1 MAKQQKTQQYIYKI
15 NSSLLKQNNWEL
27 ELPLSDA
34 RKIPGVVVSLA
45 DSQILTWINELN
57 GTEDYD
63 SRAKQIK
70 KDIKEIKKQPNSDD
84 NKKKVSEKYTEL
96 YDLQFKKDYLCVVF
110 DKKSDYDRANKG
122 FKVNGIAYKR
132 LICTTNGV
140 KTSSVVYAADR
151 FVEYNGQSVNIHDEL
166 KRRIANG
173 RNTDVKL
180 SPAKYGA
187 YESLAASAS
196 IPVSWPR
203 SRESNIPGGIIVV
216 KDCVVHFKTNFIEID
231 DSDPTVEPK
240 VTEKHNEDFEN
251 NMSDGCSM
259 MLPHLSKRWNGEL
272 NGNSEHTMSGCNM
285 RCAFTK
291 GMALTFDFI
300 RFAEEII
307 GASAEHPEKYV
318 IKDYWGKERDIRDA
332 DLILTESQLKL
343 CGSYSS
349 WEDYYEKCIANHY
362 TLRVTKTSE
371 EENDDIR
378 QLNYQFI
385 QSLDL
390 TDDDIDELIA
400 PTVNEIKDIMELDP
414 RKSVAYLCGKGLNEK
429 NVIFAENIAKALM
442 IDKIAIN
449 DPYIRSK
456 IKKMINRRIKDAK
469 IGVLDLHGNFQI
481 LSGDLYALCESM
493 FGLEPH
499 GILKAGEIYSKYWY
513 DEGVD
518 RVLCFRAPMSNAH
531 SIVAQNICKDK
542 KALDWFQYIDTCIVV
557 NGWDTMPAALNGF
570 DFDGD
575 LLFTTNN
582 ASLIRRQTNLPA
594 LNCIQTKAPK
604 KVVKEEDIIASNKAG
619 FGSKIGSIT
628 NKITQMTSLM
638 ANYAPNS
645 KEYETLRYRTQ
656 CGQALQQREID
667 KAKGILPIP
676 MPKEWYQY
684 GANIIKSDDSEEIQE
699 KKAFN
704 QTICANKKPYFFM
717 YNYDTER
724 VNYQKFIEEV
734 NSKSIGLYGISFED
748 MLKMDNLSEDAAKF
762 VQYCSAKCPIDMS
775 PSTMNRICRK
785 IEEEF
790 DGNFSCEELEF
801 DYSIYK
807 SKNNVKRSSYAEIK
821 GLCEHYLMNLKTLNS
836 RKINNEEERK
846 ILLEDKDRLLE
857 TLIED
862 MTSICPNEESL
873 CDILLDICY
882 TGKMSKT
889 IVWDVCGTQIIKN
902 MLEKHDNTLTYP
914 EKSENA
920 DFCCCGT
927 QFSNK
932 TIRIGGEIIDEI

>member
-1 MAKQQKTQQYIYKI
+1 MAKAQKTQQFIYKI
-15 NSSLLKQNNWEL
+15 NSSLLKQNNWDL
-27 ELPLSDA
+27 NLSLSDA

-63 SRAKQIK
+63 FRAKQIK
-70 KDIKEIKKQPNSDD
+70 KEIKDIKKQPNSSE
-84 NKKKVSEKYTEL
+84 NKNKISEKYAEL
-96 YDLQFKKDYLCVVF
+96 YNLQFKKDYLCLVI
-110 DKKSDYDRANKG
+110 DKKSDYDRANQG
-122 FKVNGIAYKR
+122 FKVNGIPYKR

-151 FVEYNGQSVNIHDEL
+151 VVEYNKKLINIHDEL
-166 KRRIANG
+166 KRRIENG
-173 RNTDVKL
+173 RNTNVKL

-203 SRESNIPGGIIVV
+203 SGENSIPGGIIVV
-216 KDCVVHFKTNFIEID
+216 KDCIVHFKTNFIEID
-231 DSDPTVEPK
+231 DSDPTKEPK
-240 VTEKHNEDFEN
+240 VTEKYNEDFEN

-272 NGNSEHTMSGCNM
+272 NGDSEHTMSGCNM

-300 RFAEEII
+300 KFAEEVM
-307 GASAEHPEKYV
+307 GASSEHPEKYL
-318 IKDYWGKERDIRDA
+318 IKDFWGQKRDIRDA

-343 CGSYSS
+343 CGSYIS
-349 WEDYYEKCIANHY
+349 WEDYYAKCIENHY

-371 EENDDIR
+371 EENDDVR

-385 QSLDL
+385 QSLNL
-390 TDDDIDELIA
+390 TDDDIDELVS
-400 PTVNEIKDIMELDP
+400 PTVDEIKDIMELDP
-414 RKSVAYLCGKGLNEK
+414 RKSVAYLCGNGLTEK
-429 NVIFAENIAKALM
+429 NVVFADNIAKALM
-442 IDKIAIN
+442 IDKNAIK

-499 GILKAGEIYSKYWY
+499 GILDAGEIYSKYWY

-531 SIVAQNICKDK
+531 SIVAQNICKK
-542 KALDWFQYIDTCIVV
+542 QKALEWFKYIDTCIVV

-582 ASLIRRQTNLPA
+582 APLMRRQTNLPA

-604 KVVKEEDIIASNKAG
+604 KIVTEEDVISSNKAG
-619 FGSKIGSIT
+619 FGSKIGTIT

-638 ANYAPNS
+638 ANYEPGS
-645 KEYETLRYRTQ
+645 REYEVLRYRTQ

-676 MPKEWYQY
+676 MPKEWHNY
-684 GANIIKSDDSEEIQE
+684 GVNVIKSDDSEEIQAQ
-699 KKAFN
+699 KRFN
-704 QTICANKKPYFFM
+704 QSICAHKKPYFFM
-717 YNYDTER
+717 YNYDVER
-724 VNYQKFIEEV
+724 IKYQKFMEEV
-734 NSKSIGLYGISFED
+734 NSKSISLYGIPFKN
-748 MLKMDNLSEDAAKF
+748 MIKMDNLSEDAEKF
-762 VQYCSAKCPIDMS
+762 VQYCSFKCPIDAS
-775 PSTMNRICRK
+775 PSTMNRICWK
-785 IEEEF
+785 IEQEF
-790 DGNFSCEELEF
+790 NENFSCEDIEF
-801 DYSIYK
+801 NYTIYK
-807 SKNNVKRSSYAEIK
+807 SNHDIKKSSYHEIK
-821 GLCEHYLMNLKTLNS
+821 SLCERYLIDLKTLNS
-836 RKINNEEERK
+836 RKVNNEEERK
-846 ILLEDKDRLLE
+846 LLLEDKNRLLE
-857 TLIED
+857 TLVED
-862 MTSICPNEESL
+862 MSIICSNEEAL

-882 TGKMSKT
+882 TGKMSKS
-889 IVWDVCGTQIIKN
+889 IVWDVCGDQIIKN
-902 MLEKHDNTLTYP
+902 MLEKHNYMLTYP
-914 EKSENA
+914 EKCQDA

-927 QFSNK
+927 RFSNK
-932 TIRIGGEIIDEI
+932 TVKLEVK

>member
-1 MAKQQKTQQYIYKI
+1 MAKAQKTQQFIYKI
-15 NSSLLKQNNWEL
+15 NSSLLRQNNWDL
-27 ELPLSDA
+27 KLPLSDA

-57 GTEDYD
+57 GTENYD
-63 SRAKQIK
+63 NDAKKIK
-70 KDIKEIKKQPNSDD
+70 NEIKDIKKRPNSVE
-84 NKKKVSEKYTEL
+84 NKEEISKKYADL
-96 YDLQFKKDYLCVVF
+96 YNLQFKKDYLCLII

-151 FVEYNGQSVNIHDEL
+151 TVEYNGQTVNIHDEL
-166 KRRIANG
+166 KKRIKNG
-173 RNTDVKL
+173 RNTNIKL

-203 SRESNIPGGIIVV
+203 SSDSKIPGGIIVV
-216 KDCVVHFKTNFIEID
+216 KDCIVHFKTNFIEID
-231 DSDPTVEPK
+231 DSDPATEPK
-240 VTEKHNEDFEN
+240 VTEKYNEDFEN

-272 NGNSEHTMSGCNM
+272 NGDKEHTMSGCNM

-300 RFAEEII
+300 RFAEEVV
-307 GASAEHPEKYV
+307 GASEENPEKYL
-318 IKDYWGKERDIRDA
+318 IEDYWGQERDVRDA

-390 TDDDIDELIA
+390 TNEDIDELVA

-429 NVIFAENIAKALM
+429 NVLFADNVAKALM
-442 IDKIAIN
+442 IDEAAIN

-481 LSGDLYALCESM
+481 LSGDLYALCESI

-531 SIVAQNICKDK
+531 SIVAQNICANE
-542 KALDWFQYIDTCIVV
+542 KALDWFQYINTCIVV

-582 ASLIRRQTNLPA
+582 APLMRRQTNLLA

-604 KVVKEEDIIASNKAG
+604 KVVTDEDVIASNKAG

-628 NKITQMTSLM
+628 NKITAMTSLM
-638 ANYAPNS
+638 ANYDKDS
-645 KEYETLRYRTQ
+645 DEYEVLRYRTQ

-684 GANIIKSDDSEEIQE
+684 GANVIKPEDSDEIQA
-699 KKAFN
+699 KKQFN

-724 VNYQKFIEEV
+724 INYQKFIEEV
-734 NSKSIGLYGISFED
+734 NSKSISLYGYSFED
-748 MLKMDNLSEDAAKF
+748 MLKMDNLGEEAERF
-762 VQYCSAKCPIDMS
+762 VKYCAMKCPIDMS
-775 PSTMNRICRK
+775 PSTMNRICWK
-785 IEEEF
+785 IESEF
-790 DGNFSCEELEF
+790 NENFSCEDVEF
-801 DYSIYK
+801 DYRIYK
-807 SKNNVKRSSYAEIK
+807 SENDIKRTSYFEIK
-821 GLCEHYLMNLKTLNS
+821 SLCEHYLMDLKNLNS

-846 ILLEDKDRLLE
+846 ILLVDKDRLLE
-857 TLIED
+857 VLIED
-862 MTSICPNEESL
+862 ITSICPNQETL

-882 TGKMSKT
+882 TGKMSKSV
-889 IVWDVCGTQIIKN
+889 VWDVCGDQIIEN
-902 MLEKHDNTLTYP
+902 MLKKHDNVLTYP
-914 EKSENA
+914 EKCLEAEFS
-920 DFCCCGT
+920 CCGT
-927 QFSNK
+927 KFFSK
-932 TIRIGGEIIDEI
+932 TIKVGGEKADEV

>member
-27 ELPLSDA
+27 ELSLSDA

-203 SRESNIPGGIIVV
+203 SGDGNIPGGIIVV
-216 KDCVVHFKTNFIEID
+216 KDCIVHFKTNFIEID

-259 MLPHLSKRWNGEL
+259 MLPNLSKRWNGEL
-272 NGNSEHTMSGCNM
+272 NGDSEHTMSGCNM

-307 GASAEHPEKYV
+307 GASAEHPEKYL

-493 FGLEPH
+493 FGLEPQ
-499 GILKAGEIYSKYWY
+499 GILNAGEIYSKYWY

-638 ANYAPNS
+638 ANYDQSS

-734 NSKSIGLYGISFED
+734 NSKLIGLYGISFED
-748 MLKMDNLSEDAAKF
+748 MLKMDNLSEDVAKF

-927 QFSNK
+927 KFSNK

>member
-57 GTEDYD
+57 GTENYD

-70 KDIKEIKKQPNSDD
+70 KDIKEIKKQPNSED

-122 FKVNGIAYKR
+122 FKVNGVAYKR

-259 MLPHLSKRWNGEL
+259 MLPNLSKRWNGEL
-272 NGNSEHTMSGCNM
+272 NGDSEYTMSGCNM

-307 GASAEHPEKYV
+307 GASAEHPEKYL

-638 ANYAPNS
+638 ANYTPNS

-704 QTICANKKPYFFM
+704 QIICANKKPYFFM

-724 VNYQKFIEEV
+724 INYQKFIEEV

-762 VQYCSAKCPIDMS
+762 VKYCSAKCPIDMS

-790 DGNFSCEELEF
+790 DENFSCEELEF

-927 QFSNK
+927 KFSNK

>member
-27 ELPLSDA
+27 ELSLSDA

-173 RNTDVKL
+173 RNTDVRL

-307 GASAEHPEKYV
+307 GASAEHPEKYL
-318 IKDYWGKERDIRDA
+318 IKDYWGKERDVRDA

-400 PTVNEIKDIMELDP
+400 PTVNEIKDIMQLDP

-604 KVVKEEDIIASNKAG
+604 KIVKEEDIIASNKAG

-724 VNYQKFIEEV
+724 INYQKFIEEV

-785 IEEEF
+785 IEEKF

-807 SKNNVKRSSYAEIK
+807 SKNNVRRSSYAEIK
-821 GLCEHYLMNLKTLNS
+821 GLCERYLMDLKTLNS

-927 QFSNK
+927 KFSNK

>member
-1 MAKQQKTQQYIYKI
+1 MAKAQKTQQFIYKI
-15 NSSLLKQNNWEL
+15 NSSLLRQNNWDL
-27 ELPLSDA
+27 KLSLSDA

-63 SRAKQIK
+63 NSAKKIK
-70 KDIKEIKKQPNSDD
+70 NEIKDIKKKPNSTE
-84 NKKKVSEKYTEL
+84 NKTKISEKYAEL
-96 YDLQFKKDYLCVVF
+96 YNLQFKKDYLCLII

-151 FVEYNGQSVNIHDEL
+151 VVEYKGQKINIHDEL
-166 KRRIANG
+166 KKRIENG
-173 RNTDVKL
+173 RNTSIKL

-203 SRESNIPGGIIVV
+203 SENNKIPGGIIVV
-216 KDCVVHFKTNFIEID
+216 KDCIVHFKTNFIEID
-231 DSDPTVEPK
+231 DSDPTSEPK
-240 VTEKHNEDFEN
+240 VTEKYDADFEN

-272 NGNSEHTMSGCNM
+272 NGDPEHTMSGCNM

-307 GASAEHPEKYV
+307 GASEEHPEKYL
-318 IKDYWGKERDIRDA
+318 IEDYWGQKRDIRDA

-343 CGSYSS
+343 CASYTS
-349 WEDYYEKCIANHY
+349 WEDYYWKCRQNKY

-390 TDDDIDELIA
+390 TNEDIDELVA

-429 NVIFAENIAKALM
+429 NVMFADNIAKALM

-531 SIVAQNICKDK
+531 SIVSQNICKNR

-582 ASLIRRQTNLPA
+582 APLMRRQTNLPA

-604 KVVKEEDIIASNKAG
+604 KIVTDVDVIASNKAG

-628 NKITQMTSLM
+628 NKITAMTSLM
-638 ANYAPNS
+638 ANYEIS
-645 KEYETLRYRTQ
+645 SEEYKVLKYRTQ

-684 GANIIKSDDSEEIQE
+684 GANVIKPEDSDEIKA
-699 KKAFN
+699 KKQFN

-724 VNYQKFIEEV
+724 INYQKFIEEV
-734 NSKSIGLYGISFED
+734 NSKSISLYGYSFED
-748 MLKMDNLSEDAAKF
+748 MLKMDNLGEEAERF
-762 VQYCSAKCPIDMS
+762 VKYCAMKCPIDMS
-775 PSTMNRICRK
+775 PSTMNRICWK
-785 IEEEF
+785 IESEF
-790 DGNFSCEELEF
+790 SGNFLCSDVDF
-801 DYSIYK
+801 DYMIYK
-807 SKNNVKRSSYAEIK
+807 SGNEVKRTSYFEIK
-821 GLCEHYLMNLKTLNS
+821 SLCEHYLMDLKNLNS
-836 RKINNEEERK
+836 RKTNNEEERK
-846 ILLEDKDRLLE
+846 ILLADKDRLLE
-857 TLIED
+857 VLIED
-862 MTSICPNEESL
+862 ISSICPNQESL

-882 TGKMSKT
+882 TGKMSKS
-889 IVWDVCGTQIIKN
+889 IVWDVCGDQIIEN
-902 MLEKHDNTLTYP
+902 MLKKHDNMLTYP
-914 EKSENA
+914 EKCSESE
-920 DFCCCGT
+920 FSCCGAK
-927 QFSNK
+927 FVSK
-932 TIRIGGEIIDEI
+932 TIKIGGEKANEV

>member
-1 MAKQQKTQQYIYKI
+1 MAKAQKTQQFIYKI
-15 NSSLLKQNNWEL
+15 NSELLRQNNWDL
-27 ELPLSDA
+27 KLPLSDA

-57 GTEDYD
+57 GTENYDYM
-63 SRAKQIK
+63 AKQIK
-70 KDIKEIKKQPNSDD
+70 KEIKDIKKQPNSLE
-84 NKKKVSEKYTEL
+84 NKLKISEKYSEL
-96 YDLQFKKDYLCVVF
+96 YNLQFKKDYLCVVF
-110 DKKSDYDRANKG
+110 DRKSDYDKANKG
-122 FKVNGIAYKR
+122 FKVNGISYKR

-140 KTSSVVYAADR
+140 KTSSAIYAADR
-151 FVEYNGQSVNIHDEL
+151 FVEYEGNKVNIHDEL
-166 KRRIANG
+166 KRRIENG
-173 RNTDVKL
+173 RNINVKL

-203 SRESNIPGGIIVV
+203 SGDSKIPGGIIVV

-231 DSDPTVEPK
+231 DSDPKKEPK
-240 VTEKHNEDFEN
+240 VTEKYNEDFEN

-272 NGNSEHTMSGCNM
+272 NEDPDHTMSGCNM

-300 RFAEEII
+300 KFAEEIM
-307 GASAEHPEKYV
+307 GASEEHPEKYL
-318 IKDYWGKERDIRDA
+318 IKDYWGQERDIRDA

-343 CGSYSS
+343 CKSYSS
-349 WEDYYEKCIANHY
+349 WEDYYWKCIKNKY
-362 TLRVTKTSE
+362 TLRVTKTSS

-390 TDDDIDELIA
+390 TDDDINELVS
-400 PTVNEIKDIMELDP
+400 PTVNEIKDIMGMNP
-414 RKSVAYLCGKGLNEK
+414 QKSIAYLCGKGLNDQ
-429 NVIFAENIAKALM
+429 NIMSVDNIAKALM
-442 IDKIAIN
+442 IDNSTIN
-449 DPYIRSK
+449 DPYIRLK

-493 FGLEPH
+493 FGLEPR
-499 GILKAGEIYSKYWY
+499 GILESGEIYSKYWY

-518 RVLCFRAPMSNAH
+518 KVLCFRAPMSNAH
-531 SIVAQNICKDK
+531 SIVSQNICRKE
-542 KALDWFQYIDTCIVV
+542 KAFKWFQYIDTCIVV

-582 ASLIRRQTNLPA
+582 APLMRRQTNLPA
-594 LNCIQTKAPK
+594 LNCIQTNAPK
-604 KVVKEEDIIASNKAG
+604 KVVTEADIIASNKAG

-638 ANYAPNS
+638 ANYKPES
-645 KEYETLRYRTQ
+645 KEYKTLKYRTQ

-684 GANIIKSDDSEEIQE
+684 ASNIIKPDDSAEIQD
-699 KKAFN
+699 KKQFN
-704 QTICANKKPYFFM
+704 QSICAHKKPYFFI

-724 VNYQKFIEEV
+724 INYKKFIDEV
-734 NSKSIGLYGISFED
+734 NSKSMSLYGLSFED
-748 MLKMDNLSEDAAKF
+748 MLKMNNLSEDEENF
-762 VQYCSAKCPIDMS
+762 VKYCTIKCPIDMS
-775 PSTMNRICRK
+775 PSTMNRICWK
-785 IEEEF
+785 IEKEF
-790 DGNFSCEELEF
+790 DGNFYCEDPEF
-801 DYSIYK
+801 DYFIYK
-807 SKNNVKRSSYAEIK
+807 SKNDVIKSSYSEIK
-821 GLCEHYLMNLKTLNS
+821 GLCEQYLMDLKYLNS
-836 RKINNEEERK
+836 RKINNDEERK
-846 ILLEDKDRLLE
+846 MLLEDKNRLLE
-857 TLIED
+857 TLIEN
-862 MTSICPNEESL
+862 MSSICPSEETL

-882 TGKMSKT
+882 TGRMSKS
-889 IVWDVCGTQIIKN
+889 IVWDVCGNQIIKN
-902 MLEKHDNTLTYP
+902 MLEKHNYTLTYP
-914 EKSENA
+914 EKSYEA

-927 QFSNK
+927 KFHNK
-932 TIRIGGEIIDEI
+932 TIKLEVKNDEI

>member
-70 KDIKEIKKQPNSDD
+70 KDIKEIKKQPNSDG
-84 NKKKVSEKYTEL
+84 NKKKISEKYTEL

-110 DKKSDYDRANKG
+110 DKKSDYDTANKG

-151 FVEYNGQSVNIHDEL
+151 FVEYNGQTINIHDEL
-166 KRRIANG
+166 KRRIENG
-173 RNTDVKL
+173 RNTSVKL

-216 KDCVVHFKTNFIEID
+216 KDCIVHFKTNFIEID
-231 DSDPTVEPK
+231 DSDPAVEPK

-272 NGNSEHTMSGCNM
+272 NGDSEHTMSGCNM

-307 GASAEHPEKYV
+307 GASAEHPEKYL

-531 SIVAQNICKDK
+531 SIVAQNICKDQ

-638 ANYAPNS
+638 ANYTPNS

-724 VNYQKFIEEV
+724 INYQKFIEEV

-762 VQYCSAKCPIDMS
+762 VKYCSVKCPIDMS

-790 DGNFSCEELEF
+790 DENFSCEELKF

-857 TLIED
+857 TFIED

-927 QFSNK
+927 KFSNK

>member
-307 GASAEHPEKYV
+307 GASAEHPEKYL

-499 GILKAGEIYSKYWY
+499 GILKAGKIYSKYWY

-604 KVVKEEDIIASNKAG
+604 KVVKEEDIIVSNKAG

-684 GANIIKSDDSEEIQE
+684 GANIIKPDDSEEIQE

-724 VNYQKFIEEV
+724 INYQKFIEEV

-785 IEEEF
+785 IEEKF

-807 SKNNVKRSSYAEIK
+807 SKNNVRRSSYAEIK
-821 GLCEHYLMNLKTLNS
+821 GLCEHYLMNLKALNS

>member
-216 KDCVVHFKTNFIEID
+216 KDCIVHFKTNFIEID
-231 DSDPTVEPK
+231 DSDPTAEPK

-307 GASAEHPEKYV
+307 GASAEHPEKYL

-400 PTVNEIKDIMELDP
+400 PTVNEIKDIMELDS

-493 FGLEPH
+493 FGLEPQ
-499 GILKAGEIYSKYWY
+499 GILNAGEIYSKYWY

-684 GANIIKSDDSEEIQE
+684 GANIIKPDDSEEIQE

-724 VNYQKFIEEV
+724 INYQKFIEEV

-785 IEEEF
+785 IEEKF

-807 SKNNVKRSSYAEIK
+807 SKNNVRRSSYAEIK
-821 GLCEHYLMNLKTLNS
+821 GLCERYLIDLKTLNS

-927 QFSNK
+927 KFSNK

>member
-1 MAKQQKTQQYIYKI
+1 MAKAQKIQQFIYKI
-15 NSSLLKQNNWEL
+15 NSSLLKQNNWDL
-27 ELPLSDA
+27 ELSLSDA

-70 KDIKEIKKQPNSDD
+70 KDIKEIKKQPNSDG

-110 DKKSDYDRANKG
+110 DKKSDYDTANNG

-151 FVEYNGQSVNIHDEL
+151 FVEYNGQTINIHDEL
-166 KRRIANG
+166 KRRIENG
-173 RNTDVKL
+173 RNTSVKL

-203 SRESNIPGGIIVV
+203 SSDNKIPGGIIVV
-216 KDCVVHFKTNFIEID
+216 KDCIVHFKTNFIEID
-231 DSDPTVEPK
+231 DSDPTAEPK
-240 VTEKHNEDFEN
+240 VTEKYNEDFEN

-272 NGNSEHTMSGCNM
+272 NGDPEHTMSGCNM

-300 RFAEEII
+300 RFAEEIMD
-307 GASAEHPEKYV
+307 ASEEYPERYL
-318 IKDYWGKERDIRDA
+318 IEDYWGQKRDIRDA

-343 CGSYSS
+343 CGSYNS
-349 WEDYYEKCIANHY
+349 WEDYYWKCIENHY

-371 EENDDIR
+371 EENDDVR

-385 QSLDL
+385 QSLNL
-390 TDDDIDELIA
+390 TDDDINELVA

-429 NVIFAENIAKALM
+429 NVMFAENIAKALM
-442 IDKIAIN
+442 IDKTAIN

-531 SIVAQNICKDK
+531 SIVAQNICKSQ
-542 KALDWFQYIDTCIVV
+542 KALDWFKYIDTCIVV

-582 ASLIRRQTNLPA
+582 EPLMRRQTNLPA

-604 KVVKEEDIIASNKAG
+604 KIVTENDVISSNKAG

-638 ANYAPNS
+638 ANYKPGS
-645 KEYETLRYRTQ
+645 KEYEILRYRTQ

-684 GANIIKSDDSEEIQE
+684 GANIIKPDDSDEIQE
-699 KKAFN
+699 KKTFN

-724 VNYQKFIEEV
+724 INYQKFIEEA
-734 NSKSIGLYGISFED
+734 NSKSLSLYGHSFED
-748 MLKMDNLSEDAAKF
+748 MLKMNNLNEDEEKF
-762 VQYCSAKCPIDMS
+762 IKYCSIKCPIDMS
-775 PSTMNRICRK
+775 PSTMNRICWK
-785 IEEEF
+785 IESE
-790 DGNFSCEELEF
+790 FSCNFICEEVDF
-801 DYSIYK
+801 DYNIYK
-807 SKNNVKRSSYAEIK
+807 SVNNVQRNSYSEIK
-821 GLCEHYLMNLKTLNS
+821 SLCERYLMDLKSLNS

-846 ILLEDKDRLLE
+846 ILLEDKSRLLE
-857 TLIED
+857 VLTED
-862 MTSICPNEESL
+862 MTSICPNQESL

-882 TGKMSKT
+882 TGKMSKSV
-889 IVWDVCGTQIIKN
+889 VWDICGNQIIIN
-902 MLEKHDNTLTYP
+902 MLKKHNNMLTYP
-914 EKSENA
+914 EKCSEA
-920 DFCCCGT
+920 EFSCCGT
-927 QFSNK
+927 KFFNK
-932 TIRIGGEIIDEI
+932 TIKVGGEADDEV

>member
-57 GTEDYD
+57 GTENYD

-70 KDIKEIKKQPNSDD
+70 KDIKEIKKQPNSED

-122 FKVNGIAYKR
+122 FKVNGVAYKR

-151 FVEYNGQSVNIHDEL
+151 FVEYNGQGVNIHDEL

-216 KDCVVHFKTNFIEID
+216 KDCIVHFKTNFIEID

-307 GASAEHPEKYV
+307 GASAEHPEKYL

-481 LSGDLYALCESM
+481 LSGDLYALCESI

-499 GILKAGEIYSKYWY
+499 GILNAGEIYSKYWY

-638 ANYAPNS
+638 ANYTPNS

-724 VNYQKFIEEV
+724 INYQKFIEEV

-762 VQYCSAKCPIDMS
+762 VKYCSAKCPIDMS

-790 DGNFSCEELEF
+790 DENFSCEELEF

-927 QFSNK
+927 KFSNK

>member
-70 KDIKEIKKQPNSDD
+70 KNIKEIKKQPNSDD

-122 FKVNGIAYKR
+122 FRVNGIAYKR

-203 SRESNIPGGIIVV
+203 SSENNIPGGIIVV
-216 KDCVVHFKTNFIEID
+216 KDCIVHFKTNFIEID

-259 MLPHLSKRWNGEL
+259 MLPRLSKRWNGEL
-272 NGNSEHTMSGCNM
+272 NGDSEHTMSGCNM

-307 GASAEHPEKYV
+307 GASAEHPEKYL

-400 PTVNEIKDIMELDP
+400 PTVDEIKDIMELDP

-442 IDKIAIN
+442 IDKITIN

-594 LNCIQTKAPK
+594 LNCIQTNAPK
-604 KVVKEEDIIASNKAG
+604 KVVKEDDIIASNKAG

-638 ANYAPNS
+638 ANYTPNS

-724 VNYQKFIEEV
+724 INYQKFIEEV

-790 DGNFSCEELEF
+790 DGNFSCEKLAF

-920 DFCCCGT
+920 DFYCCGT
-927 QFSNK
+927 KFSNK

>member
-27 ELPLSDA
+27 ELSLSDA

-203 SRESNIPGGIIVV
+203 SGDGNIPGGIIVV
-216 KDCVVHFKTNFIEID
+216 KDCIVHFKTNFIEID

-259 MLPHLSKRWNGEL
+259 MLPNLSKRWNGEL
-272 NGNSEHTMSGCNM
+272 NGDSEHTMSGCNM

-307 GASAEHPEKYV
+307 GASAEHPEKYL

-493 FGLEPH
+493 FGLKPQ
-499 GILKAGEIYSKYWY
+499 GILNAGEIYSKYWY

-638 ANYAPNS
+638 ANYDPNS

-927 QFSNK
+927 KFSNK

>member
-57 GTEDYD
+57 GTENYD

-70 KDIKEIKKQPNSDD
+70 KDIKEIKKQPNSED
-84 NKKKVSEKYTEL
+84 NKKKVSEKYIEL

-122 FKVNGIAYKR
+122 FKVNGVAYKR

-259 MLPHLSKRWNGEL
+259 MLPNLSKRWNGEL
-272 NGNSEHTMSGCNM
+272 NGDSEHTMSGCNM

-307 GASAEHPEKYV
+307 GASAEHPEKYL

-638 ANYAPNS
+638 ANYTPNS

-724 VNYQKFIEEV
+724 INYQKFIEEV

-762 VQYCSAKCPIDMS
+762 VKYCSAKCPIDMS

-790 DGNFSCEELEF
+790 DENFSCEELEF

-846 ILLEDKDRLLE
+846 ILLEDKDRLIE

-927 QFSNK
+927 KFSNK

>member
-57 GTEDYD
+57 GTENYD

-70 KDIKEIKKQPNSDD
+70 KDIKEIKKQPNSED

-122 FKVNGIAYKR
+122 FKVNGVAYKR

-259 MLPHLSKRWNGEL
+259 MLPNLSKRWNGEL
-272 NGNSEHTMSGCNM
+272 NGDSEHTMSGCNM

-307 GASAEHPEKYV
+307 GASAEHPEKYL

-638 ANYAPNS
+638 ANYTPNS

-704 QTICANKKPYFFM
+704 QIICANKKPYFFM

-724 VNYQKFIEEV
+724 INYQKFIEEV

-748 MLKMDNLSEDAAKF
+748 MLKMDNLSEDAVKF
-762 VQYCSAKCPIDMS
+762 VKYCSAKCPIDMS

-790 DGNFSCEELEF
+790 DENFSCEELEF

-927 QFSNK
+927 KFSNK

>member
-1 MAKQQKTQQYIYKI
+1 MAKAQKTQQFIYKI
-15 NSSLLKQNNWEL
+15 NSSLLRQNNWDL
-27 ELPLSDA
+27 KLPLSDA

-57 GTEDYD
+57 GTENYD
-63 SRAKQIK
+63 NDAKKIK
-70 KDIKEIKKQPNSDD
+70 NEIKDIKKRPNSVE
-84 NKKKVSEKYTEL
+84 NKEEISKKYADL
-96 YDLQFKKDYLCVVF
+96 YNLQFKKDYLCLII

-151 FVEYNGQSVNIHDEL
+151 TVEYNGQTVNIHDEL
-166 KRRIANG
+166 KKRIKNG
-173 RNTDVKL
+173 RNTNIKL

-203 SRESNIPGGIIVV
+203 SSDSKIPGGIIVV
-216 KDCVVHFKTNFIEID
+216 KDCIVHFKTNFIEID
-231 DSDPTVEPK
+231 DSDPATEPK
-240 VTEKHNEDFEN
+240 VTEKYNEDFEN
-251 NMSDGCSM
+251 NISDGCSM

-272 NGNSEHTMSGCNM
+272 NGDKERTMSGCNM

-300 RFAEEII
+300 RFAEEVV
-307 GASAEHPEKYV
+307 GASEENPEKYL
-318 IKDYWGKERDIRDA
+318 IEDYWGQERDVRDA

-390 TDDDIDELIA
+390 TNEDIDELVA

-414 RKSVAYLCGKGLNEK
+414 RKSVAYLCGKDLNEK
-429 NVIFAENIAKALM
+429 NVLFADNVAKALM
-442 IDKIAIN
+442 IDEAAIN

-481 LSGDLYALCESM
+481 LSGDLYALCESI

-531 SIVAQNICKDK
+531 SIVAQNICANE
-542 KALDWFQYIDTCIVV
+542 KALDWFQYINTCIVV

-582 ASLIRRQTNLPA
+582 APLMRRQTNLLA

-604 KVVKEEDIIASNKAG
+604 KVVTDEDVIASNKAG

-628 NKITQMTSLM
+628 NKITAMTSLM
-638 ANYAPNS
+638 ANYDKDS
-645 KEYETLRYRTQ
+645 DEYEVLRYRTQ

-684 GANIIKSDDSEEIQE
+684 GANVIKPEDSDEIQA
-699 KKAFN
+699 KKQFN

-724 VNYQKFIEEV
+724 INYQKFIEEV
-734 NSKSIGLYGISFED
+734 NSKSISLYGYSFED
-748 MLKMDNLSEDAAKF
+748 MLKMDNLGEEAERF
-762 VQYCSAKCPIDMS
+762 VKYCAMKCPIDMS
-775 PSTMNRICRK
+775 PSTMNRICWK
-785 IEEEF
+785 IESEF
-790 DGNFSCEELEF
+790 SGNFLCDDVDF
-801 DYSIYK
+801 DYRIYK
-807 SKNNVKRSSYAEIK
+807 SGNEVKRTSYFEIK
-821 GLCEHYLMNLKTLNS
+821 SLCEHYLMDLKNLNS

-846 ILLEDKDRLLE
+846 ILLVDKDRLLE
-857 TLIED
+857 VLIED
-862 MTSICPNEESL
+862 ITSICPNQETL

-882 TGKMSKT
+882 TGKMSKSV
-889 IVWDVCGTQIIKN
+889 VWDVCGNQIIEN
-902 MLEKHDNTLTYP
+902 MLKKHDNVLTYP
-914 EKSENA
+914 EKCLEAEFS
-920 DFCCCGT
+920 CCGT
-927 QFSNK
+927 KFFSK
-932 TIRIGGEIIDEI
+932 TIKVGGEKADEV

>member
-27 ELPLSDA
+27 ELSLSDA

-57 GTEDYD
+57 GTENYD

-151 FVEYNGQSVNIHDEL
+151 FVEHNGRSVNIHDEL

-203 SRESNIPGGIIVV
+203 SGEGNIPGGIIVV
-216 KDCVVHFKTNFIEID
+216 KDCIVHFKTNFIEID

-272 NGNSEHTMSGCNM
+272 NGDSEHTMSGCNM

-307 GASAEHPEKYV
+307 GASAEHPEKYL

-724 VNYQKFIEEV
+724 INYQKFIEEV

-790 DGNFSCEELEF
+790 DENFSCEELEF

-873 CDILLDICY
+873 CNILLDICY

-902 MLEKHDNTLTYP
+902 MLEKHDNTLIYP

-927 QFSNK
+927 KFSNK

>member
-1 MAKQQKTQQYIYKI
+1 MAKAQKTQQFIYKI
-15 NSSLLKQNNWEL
+15 NSSLLRQNNWDL
-27 ELPLSDA
+27 KLPLSDA

-57 GTEDYD
+57 GTENYD
-63 SRAKQIK
+63 NDAKKIK
-70 KDIKEIKKQPNSDD
+70 NEIKDIKKRPNSVE
-84 NKKKVSEKYTEL
+84 NKEEISKKYADL
-96 YDLQFKKDYLCVVF
+96 YNLQFKKDYLCLII
-110 DKKSDYDRANKG
+110 DKKYDYDRANKG

-151 FVEYNGQSVNIHDEL
+151 TVEYNGQTVNIHDEL
-166 KRRIANG
+166 KKRIKNG
-173 RNTDVKL
+173 RNTNIKL

-203 SRESNIPGGIIVV
+203 PSDSKIPGGIIVV
-216 KDCVVHFKTNFIEID
+216 KDCIVHFKTNFIEID
-231 DSDPTVEPK
+231 DSDPATEPK
-240 VTEKHNEDFEN
+240 VTEKYNEDFEN

-272 NGNSEHTMSGCNM
+272 NGDKEHTMSGCNM

-300 RFAEEII
+300 RFAEEVV
-307 GASAEHPEKYV
+307 GASEENPEKYL
-318 IKDYWGKERDIRDA
+318 IEDYWGQERDVRDA

-390 TDDDIDELIA
+390 TNEDIDELVA

-429 NVIFAENIAKALM
+429 NVLFADNVAKALM
-442 IDKIAIN
+442 IDEAAIN

-481 LSGDLYALCESM
+481 LSGDLYALCESI

-531 SIVAQNICKDK
+531 SIVAQNICANE
-542 KALDWFQYIDTCIVV
+542 KALDWFQYINTCIVV

-582 ASLIRRQTNLPA
+582 APLMRRQTNLLA

-604 KVVKEEDIIASNKAG
+604 KVVTDEDVIASNKAG

-628 NKITQMTSLM
+628 NKITAMTSLM
-638 ANYAPNS
+638 ANYDKDS
-645 KEYETLRYRTQ
+645 DEYEVLRYRTQ

-684 GANIIKSDDSEEIQE
+684 GANVIKPEDSDEIQA
-699 KKAFN
+699 KKQFN

-724 VNYQKFIEEV
+724 INYQKFIEEV
-734 NSKSIGLYGISFED
+734 NSKSISLYGYSFED
-748 MLKMDNLSEDAAKF
+748 MLKMDNLGEEAERF
-762 VQYCSAKCPIDMS
+762 VKYCAMKCPIDMS
-775 PSTMNRICRK
+775 PSTMNRICWK
-785 IEEEF
+785 IESEF
-790 DGNFSCEELEF
+790 SGNFLCDDVDF
-801 DYSIYK
+801 DYRIYK
-807 SKNNVKRSSYAEIK
+807 SGNEVKRTSYFEIK
-821 GLCEHYLMNLKTLNS
+821 SLCEHYLMDLKNLNS

-846 ILLEDKDRLLE
+846 ILLVDKDRLLE
-857 TLIED
+857 VLIED
-862 MTSICPNEESL
+862 ITSICPNQETL

-882 TGKMSKT
+882 TGKMSKSV
-889 IVWDVCGTQIIKN
+889 VWDVCGNQIIEN
-902 MLEKHDNTLTYP
+902 MLKKHDNVLTYP
-914 EKSENA
+914 EKCLEAEFS
-920 DFCCCGT
+920 CCGT
-927 QFSNK
+927 KFFSK
-932 TIRIGGEIIDEI
+932 TIKVGGEKADEV

>member
-1 MAKQQKTQQYIYKI
+1 MAKQQRTQQYIYKI

-203 SRESNIPGGIIVV
+203 SGDNNIPGGIIVV
-216 KDCVVHFKTNFIEID
+216 KDCIVHFKTNFIEID

-272 NGNSEHTMSGCNM
+272 NGDSEHTMSGCNM

-307 GASAEHPEKYV
+307 GASAEHPEKYL
-318 IKDYWGKERDIRDA
+318 IKDYWGKERDVRDA

-400 PTVNEIKDIMELDP
+400 PTVNEIKDIMELDS

-493 FGLEPH
+493 FGLEPQ
-499 GILKAGEIYSKYWY
+499 GILNAGEIYSKYWY

-638 ANYAPNS
+638 ANYDPNS

-684 GANIIKSDDSEEIQE
+684 GANIIKPDDSEEIQE

-724 VNYQKFIEEV
+724 INYQKFIEEV

-927 QFSNK
+927 KFSNK

>member
-1 MAKQQKTQQYIYKI
+1 MAKAQKTQQFIYKI
-15 NSSLLKQNNWEL
+15 NSSLLKQNNWDL
-27 ELPLSDA
+27 TLSLSDA

-63 SRAKQIK
+63 FRAKQIK
-70 KDIKEIKKQPNSDD
+70 KDIKEIKKQPNCPE
-84 NKKKVSEKYTEL
+84 NKMKISKKYAEL
-96 YDLQFKKDYLCVVF
+96 YDLQFKKDYLCLII

-122 FKVNGIAYKR
+122 FRVNGIQYKR

-151 FVEYNGQSVNIHDEL
+151 YVKYNDQIINIHDEL
-166 KRRIANG
+166 KRRIENG
-173 RNTDVKL
+173 RNTSVKL

-203 SRESNIPGGIIVV
+203 SEDSNIPGGIIVV
-216 KDCVVHFKTNFIEID
+216 KDCIVHFKTNFIEID
-231 DSDPTVEPK
+231 DSDSTSEPK
-240 VTEKHNEDFEN
+240 VTEKYNADFEN

-272 NGNSEHTMSGCNM
+272 NGDFDHTMSGCNM

-307 GASAEHPEKYV
+307 GASEEHPERYL
-318 IKDYWGKERDIRDA
+318 IRDYWGQERDIRDA

-343 CGSYSS
+343 CDSYAS
-349 WEDYYEKCIANHY
+349 WEDYYWKCIKNHY

-371 EENDDIR
+371 VENDDIR

-385 QSLDL
+385 QSLNL
-390 TDDDIDELIA
+390 TDADIDELVA
-400 PTVNEIKDIMELDP
+400 PTIDEIKDIMKLDP
-414 RKSVAYLCGKGLNEK
+414 RKSVVYLCGKGLNEK
-429 NVIFAENIAKALM
+429 NVMHAENIAKALM
-442 IDKIAIN
+442 IDKTAIN

-456 IKKMINRRIKDAK
+456 IKKMINKRIKDAK

-481 LSGDLYALCESM
+481 LSGDLYALCESI

-499 GILKAGEIYSKYWY
+499 GILDAGEIYSKYWY

-531 SIVAQNICKDK
+531 SIVAQNICKK
-542 KALDWFQYIDTCIVV
+542 QKALDWFRYIDTCIVV

-582 ASLIRRQTNLPA
+582 ASLMRRQTNLPA
-594 LNCIQTKAPK
+594 LNCVQTKAPK
-604 KVVKEEDIIASNKAG
+604 KIVTEEDVIASNKAG

-628 NKITQMTSLM
+628 NKITAMTSLM
-638 ANYAPNS
+638 ANYNAES
-645 KEYETLRYRTQ
+645 KEYQVLRYRTQ

-676 MPKEWYQY
+676 MPKEWYSY
-684 GANIIKSDDSEEIQE
+684 GANMIKPDDSDEIQ
-699 KKAFN
+699 KKKQFN

-717 YNYDTER
+717 YNYDIER
-724 VNYQKFIEEV
+724 INYQKFIEEV
-734 NSKSIGLYGISFED
+734 NSKSMSLYGYAFED
-748 MLKMDNLSEDAAKF
+748 MLKMGYLNEDAEKF
-762 VQYCSAKCPIDMS
+762 IKYCAIKCPIDMS
-775 PSTMNRICRK
+775 PSTMNRICWK
-785 IEEEF
+785 VESEF
-790 DGNFSCEELEF
+790 DKNFSCEDVEF
-801 DYSIYK
+801 DYTTYK
-807 SKNNVKRSSYAEIK
+807 SGKDIKRTSYSEIK
-821 GLCEHYLMNLKTLNS
+821 FLCEHYLIDLKSLNS
-836 RKINNEEERK
+836 KKVNNEEERK
-846 ILLEDKDRLLE
+846 LLLEDKSRLLE
-857 TLIED
+857 VLIED
-862 MTSICPNEESL
+862 ITSICPNQESL

-882 TGKMSKT
+882 STKISKS
-889 IVWDVCGTQIIKN
+889 IVWDICGDQIIEN
-902 MLEKHDNTLTYP
+902 MLKKHDNMLTYP
-914 EKSENA
+914 ERCLETG
-920 DFCCCGT
+920 FYCCGT
-927 QFSNK
+927 KFINK
-932 TIRIGGEIIDEI
+932 TIKIGGENSNEI

>member
-846 ILLEDKDRLLE
+846 ILLEDKDSFLE

>member
-110 DKKSDYDRANKG
+110 DKKSDYDTANKG

-151 FVEYNGQSVNIHDEL
+151 LVEHNGQSVNIHDEL
-166 KRRIANG
+166 KRRIENG
-173 RNTDVKL
+173 RNTSVKL

-203 SRESNIPGGIIVV
+203 SGDNRIPGGIIVV
-216 KDCVVHFKTNFIEID
+216 KDCIVHFKTNFIEID

-272 NGNSEHTMSGCNM
+272 NGDSEHTMSGCNM

-307 GASAEHPEKYV
+307 GASAEHPEKYL

-442 IDKIAIN
+442 IDKITIN

-493 FGLEPH
+493 FGLEPQ
-499 GILKAGEIYSKYWY
+499 GILNAGEIYSKYWY

-638 ANYAPNS
+638 ANYDPNS

-717 YNYDTER
+717 YNYDIER

-748 MLKMDNLSEDAAKF
+748 MLKMDNLSEDVAKF

-927 QFSNK
+927 KFSNK

>member
-1 MAKQQKTQQYIYKI
+1 MAKAQKTQQFIYKI
-15 NSSLLKQNNWEL
+15 NSSLLRQNDWDL
-27 ELPLSDA
+27 KLSLSDA

-63 SRAKQIK
+63 NNAKKIK
-70 KDIKEIKKQPNSDD
+70 SEIRDIKKQPNSAE
-84 NKKKVSEKYTEL
+84 NKAKISEKYAEL
-96 YDLQFKKDYLCVVF
+96 YNLQFKKDYLCLII
-110 DKKSDYDRANKG
+110 DKKSDYDRANNG

-151 FVEYNGQSVNIHDEL
+151 DVEYNGKIVNIHNEL
-166 KRRIANG
+166 KRRIENG
-173 RNTDVKL
+173 RNTSIKL

-203 SRESNIPGGIIVV
+203 SENNKIPGGIIVV
-216 KDCVVHFKTNFIEID
+216 KDCIVHFKTNFIEID
-231 DSDPTVEPK
+231 DSDPTSEPK
-240 VTEKHNEDFEN
+240 VTEKYDADFEN

-272 NGNSEHTMSGCNM
+272 NGDPEHTMSGCNM

-300 RFAEEII
+300 RFAEEVI
-307 GASAEHPEKYV
+307 GASNEHPERY
-318 IKDYWGKERDIRDA
+318 IIEDYWGEKRDIRDA

-343 CGSYSS
+343 CGSYDS
-349 WEDYYEKCIANHY
+349 WEDYYGKCIENHY

-385 QSLDL
+385 QSLNL
-390 TDDDIDELIA
+390 TDDDIDELVA
-400 PTVNEIKDIMELDP
+400 PTVDEIKDIMALDP
-414 RKSVAYLCGKGLNEK
+414 RKSVVYLCGKGLNEK
-429 NVIFAENIAKALM
+429 NVIFADNIAKAIM
-442 IDKIAIN
+442 IDQNAIN

-499 GILKAGEIYSKYWY
+499 GILESGEIYSKYWY
-513 DEGVD
+513 DEGVN

-531 SIVAQNICKDK
+531 SIVSQNICKK
-542 KALDWFQYIDTCIVV
+542 EKALDWFQYIDTCIVV

-582 ASLIRRQTNLPA
+582 APLMRRQTNLPA

-604 KVVKEEDIIASNKAG
+604 KIVTDADVIASNKSG

-628 NKITQMTSLM
+628 NKITAMTSLM
-638 ANYAPNS
+638 ANYETGS
-645 KEYETLRYRTQ
+645 EEYNVLKYRTQ

-684 GANIIKSDDSEEIQE
+684 GANIIKPEDSDEIQ
-699 KKAFN
+699 KKKQFN

-724 VNYQKFIEEV
+724 INYQKFIEEA
-734 NSKSIGLYGISFED
+734 NSKSISLYGYSFED
-748 MLKMDNLSEDAAKF
+748 MLKMDNLDEDVDRFIK
-762 VQYCSAKCPIDMS
+762 YCASKCPIDMS
-775 PSTMNRICRK
+775 PSTMNRICWK
-785 IEEEF
+785 IESEF
-790 DGNFSCEELEF
+790 SGNFLCSDVDF
-801 DYSIYK
+801 DYMIYK
-807 SKNNVKRSSYAEIK
+807 SGNEVKRTSYFEIK
-821 GLCEHYLMNLKTLNS
+821 SLCEHYLMDLKNLNS
-836 RKINNEEERK
+836 RKTNNEEERK
-846 ILLEDKDRLLE
+846 ILLADKDRLLE
-857 TLIED
+857 VLMED
-862 MTSICPNEESL
+862 ISSICPNQESL

-882 TGKMSKT
+882 TGKMSKS
-889 IVWDVCGTQIIKN
+889 IVWDVCGDQIIEN
-902 MLEKHDNTLTYP
+902 MLKKHDNMLTYP
-914 EKSENA
+914 EKCSEA
-920 DFCCCGT
+920 EFSCCGAK
-927 QFSNK
+927 FVSK
-932 TIRIGGEIIDEI
+932 TIKIGGEKANEV

>member
-1 MAKQQKTQQYIYKI
+1 MAKAQKTQQFIYKI
-15 NSSLLKQNNWEL
+15 NSSLLRQNNWDL
-27 ELPLSDA
+27 KLPLSDA

-57 GTEDYD
+57 GTENYD
-63 SRAKQIK
+63 NDAKKIK
-70 KDIKEIKKQPNSDD
+70 NEIKDIKKRPNIVENKEEISKKYAD
-84 NKKKVSEKYTEL
+84 L
-96 YDLQFKKDYLCVVF
+96 YNLQFKKDYLCLII

-151 FVEYNGQSVNIHDEL
+151 TVEYNGQTVNIHDEL
-166 KRRIANG
+166 KKRIKNG
-173 RNTDVKL
+173 RNTNIKL

-203 SRESNIPGGIIVV
+203 SSDSKIPGGIIVV
-216 KDCVVHFKTNFIEID
+216 KDCIVHFKTNFIEID
-231 DSDPTVEPK
+231 DSDPATEPK
-240 VTEKHNEDFEN
+240 VTEKYNEDFEN

-272 NGNSEHTMSGCNM
+272 NGDKEHTMSGCNM

-300 RFAEEII
+300 RFAEEVV
-307 GASAEHPEKYV
+307 GASEENPEKYL
-318 IKDYWGKERDIRDA
+318 IEDYWGQERDVRDA

-390 TDDDIDELIA
+390 TNEDIDELVA

-429 NVIFAENIAKALM
+429 NVLFADNVAKALM
-442 IDKIAIN
+442 IDEAAIN

-481 LSGDLYALCESM
+481 LSGDLYALCESI

-531 SIVAQNICKDK
+531 SIVAQNICANE
-542 KALDWFQYIDTCIVV
+542 KALDWFQYINTCIVV

-582 ASLIRRQTNLPA
+582 APLMRRQTNLLA

-604 KVVKEEDIIASNKAG
+604 KVVTDEDVIASNKAG

-628 NKITQMTSLM
+628 NKITAMTSLM
-638 ANYAPNS
+638 ANYDKDS
-645 KEYETLRYRTQ
+645 DEYEVLRYRTQ

-684 GANIIKSDDSEEIQE
+684 GANVIKPEDSDEIQA
-699 KKAFN
+699 KKQFN

-724 VNYQKFIEEV
+724 INYQKFIEEV
-734 NSKSIGLYGISFED
+734 NSKSISLYGYSFED
-748 MLKMDNLSEDAAKF
+748 MLKMDNLGEEAERF
-762 VQYCSAKCPIDMS
+762 VKYCAMKCPIDMS
-775 PSTMNRICRK
+775 PSTMNRICWK
-785 IEEEF
+785 IESEF
-790 DGNFSCEELEF
+790 SGNFLCDDVDF
-801 DYSIYK
+801 DYRIYK
-807 SKNNVKRSSYAEIK
+807 SGNEVKRTSYFEIK
-821 GLCEHYLMNLKTLNS
+821 SLCEHYLMDLKNLNS

-846 ILLEDKDRLLE
+846 ILLVDKDRLLE
-857 TLIED
+857 VLIED
-862 MTSICPNEESL
+862 ITSICPNQETL

-882 TGKMSKT
+882 TGKMSKSV
-889 IVWDVCGTQIIKN
+889 VWDVCGNQIIEN
-902 MLEKHDNTLTYP
+902 MLKKHDNVLTYP
-914 EKSENA
+914 EKCLEAEFS
-920 DFCCCGT
+920 CCGT
-927 QFSNK
+927 KFFSK
-932 TIRIGGEIIDEI
+932 TIKVGGEKADEV

>member
-57 GTEDYD
+57 GTENYD

-70 KDIKEIKKQPNSDD
+70 KDIKEIKKQPNSED

-122 FKVNGIAYKR
+122 FKVNGVAYKR

-259 MLPHLSKRWNGEL
+259 MLPNLSKRWNGEL
-272 NGNSEHTMSGCNM
+272 NGDSEHTMSGCNM

-307 GASAEHPEKYV
+307 GASAEHPEKYL

-638 ANYAPNS
+638 ANYTPNS

-704 QTICANKKPYFFM
+704 QIICANKKPYFFM

-724 VNYQKFIEEV
+724 INYQKFIEEV

-762 VQYCSAKCPIDMS
+762 VKYCSAKCPIDMS

-790 DGNFSCEELEF
+790 DENFSCEELEF

-927 QFSNK
+927 KFSNK

>member
-1 MAKQQKTQQYIYKI
+1 MAKAQKTQQFIYKI
-15 NSSLLKQNNWEL
+15 NSSLLKQNNWDL
-27 ELPLSDA
+27 ELSLSDA

-70 KDIKEIKKQPNSDD
+70 KDIKEIKKQPNSDG
-84 NKKKVSEKYTEL
+84 NKKKISEKYTEL

-110 DKKSDYDRANKG
+110 DKKSDYDTANKG

-151 FVEYNGQSVNIHDEL
+151 FVEYNGQTINIHDEL
-166 KRRIANG
+166 KRRIENG
-173 RNTDVKL
+173 RNTSVKL

-203 SRESNIPGGIIVV
+203 SGDSNIPGGIIVV
-216 KDCVVHFKTNFIEID
+216 KDCIVHFKTNFIEID

-307 GASAEHPEKYV
+307 GASAEHPEKYL

-481 LSGDLYALCESM
+481 LSGDLYALCESI

-499 GILKAGEIYSKYWY
+499 GILNAGEIYSKYWY

-724 VNYQKFIEEV
+724 INYQKFIEEV

-927 QFSNK
+927 KFSNK

>member
-1 MAKQQKTQQYIYKI
+1 MAKAQKTQQFIYKI
-15 NSSLLKQNNWEL
+15 NSSLLRQNDWDL
-27 ELPLSDA
+27 KLSLSDA

-63 SRAKQIK
+63 NNAKKIK
-70 KDIKEIKKQPNSDD
+70 SEIRDIKKQPNSAE
-84 NKKKVSEKYTEL
+84 NKAKISEKYAEL
-96 YDLQFKKDYLCVVF
+96 YNLQFKKDYLCLII

-151 FVEYNGQSVNIHDEL
+151 DVEYNGKIVNIHNEL
-166 KRRIANG
+166 KRRIENG
-173 RNTDVKL
+173 RNTSIKL

-203 SRESNIPGGIIVV
+203 SENNKIPGGIIVV
-216 KDCVVHFKTNFIEID
+216 KDCIVHFKTNFIEID
-231 DSDPTVEPK
+231 DSDPTSEPK
-240 VTEKHNEDFEN
+240 VTEKYDADFEN

-272 NGNSEHTMSGCNM
+272 NGDPEHTMSGCNM

-307 GASAEHPEKYV
+307 GASEEHPEKYL
-318 IKDYWGKERDIRDA
+318 IEDYWGQKRDVRDA

-343 CGSYSS
+343 CGSYDS
-349 WEDYYEKCIANHY
+349 WDDYYKKCIENHY

-385 QSLDL
+385 QSLNL
-390 TDDDIDELIA
+390 TDDDIDELVC
-400 PTVNEIKDIMELDP
+400 PTVDEIKDIMALDP
-414 RKSVAYLCGKGLNEK
+414 RKSVVYLCGKGLNEK
-429 NVIFAENIAKALM
+429 NVIFADNIAKAIM
-442 IDKIAIN
+442 IDQNAIN

-499 GILKAGEIYSKYWY
+499 GILESGEIYSKYWY
-513 DEGVD
+513 DEGVN

-531 SIVAQNICKDK
+531 SIVSQNICKK
-542 KALDWFQYIDTCIVV
+542 EKALDWFQYIDTCIVV

-582 ASLIRRQTNLPA
+582 APLMRRQTNLPA

-604 KVVKEEDIIASNKAG
+604 KIVTDADVIASNKAG

-628 NKITQMTSLM
+628 NKITAMTSLM
-638 ANYAPNS
+638 ANYETGS
-645 KEYETLRYRTQ
+645 EEYNVLKYRTQ

-684 GANIIKSDDSEEIQE
+684 GANIIKPEDSDEIQ
-699 KKAFN
+699 KKKQFN

-724 VNYQKFIEEV
+724 INYQKFIEEA
-734 NSKSIGLYGISFED
+734 NSKSISLYGYSFED
-748 MLKMDNLSEDAAKF
+748 MLKMDNLDEDVDRFIK
-762 VQYCSAKCPIDMS
+762 YCASKCPIDMS
-775 PSTMNRICRK
+775 PSTMNRICWK
-785 IEEEF
+785 IESEF
-790 DGNFSCEELEF
+790 SGNFLCSDVDF
-801 DYSIYK
+801 DYMIYK
-807 SKNNVKRSSYAEIK
+807 SGNEVKRTSYFEIK
-821 GLCEHYLMNLKTLNS
+821 SLCEHYLMDLKNLNS
-836 RKINNEEERK
+836 RKTNNEEERK
-846 ILLEDKDRLLE
+846 ILLADKDRLLE
-857 TLIED
+857 VLMED
-862 MTSICPNEESL
+862 ISSICPNKESL

-882 TGKMSKT
+882 TGKMSKS
-889 IVWDVCGTQIIKN
+889 IVWDVCGDQIIEN
-902 MLEKHDNTLTYP
+902 MLKKHDNMLTYP
-914 EKSENA
+914 EKCSEA
-920 DFCCCGT
+920 EFSCCGAK
-927 QFSNK
+927 FVSK
-932 TIRIGGEIIDEI
+932 TIKIGGEKANEV

>member
-846 ILLEDKDRLLE
+846 ILLEDKDSLLE

>member
-196 IPVSWPR
+196 TPVSWPR

-362 TLRVTKTSE
+362 TLRVTKISE

-638 ANYAPNS
+638 ANYDPNS

-807 SKNNVKRSSYAEIK
+807 SKNNVKRNSYAEIK

>member
-1 MAKQQKTQQYIYKI
+1 MAKAQKTQQFIYKI
-15 NSSLLKQNNWEL
+15 NSSLLRQNNWDL
-27 ELPLSDA
+27 KLPLSDA

-57 GTEDYD
+57 GTENYD
-63 SRAKQIK
+63 NDAKKIK
-70 KDIKEIKKQPNSDD
+70 DEIKNIKKQPNSAE
-84 NKKKVSEKYTEL
+84 NKTKISEKYSKL
-96 YDLQFKKDYLCVVF
+96 YDLQFKKDYLCLII
-110 DKKSDYDRANKG
+110 DKKSDYDRANEG

-151 FVEYNGQSVNIHDEL
+151 IVEYKGQKINIHDEL
-166 KRRIANG
+166 KRRIENG
-173 RNTDVKL
+173 RNTSIKL

-203 SRESNIPGGIIVV
+203 SKENKIPGGIIVV
-216 KDCVVHFKTNFIEID
+216 KDCIVHFKANFIEID
-231 DSDPTVEPK
+231 DSDPTSEPK
-240 VTEKHNEDFEN
+240 VTEKHDADFEN

-272 NGNSEHTMSGCNM
+272 NGDSEHTMSGCNM

-300 RFAEEII
+300 RFAEEIV
-307 GASAEHPEKYV
+307 GASEENPEKYL
-318 IKDYWGKERDIRDA
+318 IKDYWGQERDVRDA

-349 WEDYYEKCIANHY
+349 WEDYYTKCIENHY

-390 TDDDIDELIA
+390 TNEDIDELVA

-429 NVIFAENIAKALM
+429 NVLFADNVAKALM
-442 IDKIAIN
+442 IDETAIN

-493 FGLEPH
+493 FGLNPH

-531 SIVAQNICKDK
+531 SIVAQNICTNE
-542 KALDWFQYIDTCIVV
+542 KALDWFQYINTCIVV

-582 ASLIRRQTNLPA
+582 APLMRRQTNLPA

-604 KVVKEEDIIASNKAG
+604 KVVTDEDVIASNKAG

-628 NKITQMTSLM
+628 NKITAMTSLM
-638 ANYAPNS
+638 ANYDKNS
-645 KEYETLRYRTQ
+645 EEYEVLRYRTQ

-684 GANIIKSDDSEEIQE
+684 GANVIKPEDSDEIQV
-699 KKAFN
+699 KKQFN
-704 QTICANKKPYFFM
+704 QAICANKKPYFFM
-717 YNYDTER
+717 YNYDAER
-724 VNYQKFIEEV
+724 INYQKFIEEA
-734 NSKSIGLYGISFED
+734 NSKSIGLYGYSFED
-748 MLKMDNLSEDAAKF
+748 MLKMDDLSEDADKF
-762 VQYCSAKCPIDMS
+762 VKYCTIKCPIDMS

>member
-34 RKIPGVVVSLA
+34 RKVPGVVVSLA

-203 SRESNIPGGIIVV
+203 SSENNIPGGIIVV
-216 KDCVVHFKTNFIEID
+216 KDCIVHFKTNFIEID

-272 NGNSEHTMSGCNM
+272 NGDLEHTMSGCNM

-307 GASAEHPEKYV
+307 GASAEHPEKYL

-493 FGLEPH
+493 FGLEPQ
-499 GILKAGEIYSKYWY
+499 GILNAGEIYSKYWY

-785 IEEEF
+785 IEEKF

-807 SKNNVKRSSYAEIK
+807 SKNNVRRSSYAEIK
-821 GLCEHYLMNLKTLNS
+821 GLCERYLIDLKTLNS

-927 QFSNK
+927 KFSNK